1 MKLKVSTS
9 VGLRHTFCH
18 SVVIGFSLICFP
30 ALGVAGNINLVQ
42 NGSFEDTTLTTSAY
56 FSQFSPNLPAPY
68 TGSSGTG
75 LSNVAGWTVNCV
87 SPTSMTFFG
96 GLCGPGSPLIFL
108 TFPGQAT
115 VDYGDGNKLYDGS
128 MGGAGSSIMP
138 PTSPDGGNF
147 VVADGNQFLDDS
159 ISQTINGL
167 TPGQLYELSFWQAA
181 GQQTTQGGPTEE
193 QWQVSLGSETQ
204 SSLLMSNPSEG
215 FQAWN
220 LQDMTFTAT
229 SPSEVL
235 TFLAVGTPA
244 GGPPFVLLD
253 GVSLTVSPEPSFLA
267 PIGVGL
273 LGFLCIRRRRKA
285 RA

>member
-1 MKLKVSTS
+1 MKLTGSRT
-9 VGLRHTFCH
+9 LRLCVALRQ
-18 SVVIGFSLICFP
+18 SAIIGFSIACLP
-30 ALGVAGNINLVQ
+30 ALGISGNINLVQ

-56 FSQFSPNLPAPY
+56 FSQFSPNLPPPY
-68 TGSSGTG
+68 TASSGTG
-75 LSNVAGWTVNCV
+75 LSNVADWTVNCV
-87 SPTSMTFFG
+87 SPTSNTFFG

-128 MGGAGSSIMP
+128 MGGSGSSIMP
-138 PTSPDGGNF
+138 ATSPDGGNF

-159 ISQTINGL
+159 ISQTITGL

-181 GQQTTQGGPTEE
+181 GQQTTQGGPTTE
-193 QWQVSLGSETQ
+193 QWQVSLGNETQ

-229 SPSEVL
+229 SATEML
-235 TFLAVGTPA
+235 TFLAVGSPA

-253 GVSLTVSPEPSFLA
+253 GVSLTASPEPAFLA
-267 PIGVGL
+267 PVGVGL
-273 LGFLCIRRRRKA
+273 FGLLYIRRRRKA